1 MTVFV
6 FRSGSSGRYG
16 YTLDESGANLP
27 KVPSGPWRKYST
39 LNLDGA
45 TRNVGIEAEDVWS
58 AIRRYGY
65 SMTEKLVKVTPL
77 K

>member
-6 FRSGSSGRYG
+6 FRSGSNRYG

-27 KVPSGPWRKYST
+27 KIPSAPWRKHST
-39 LNLDGA
+39 LNLDGSS
-45 TRNVGIEAEDVWS
+45 RKVGIEAEDVLS
-58 AIRRYGY
+58 AIGRYGY
-65 SMTEKLVKVTPL
+65 SITEKLIKVTPL